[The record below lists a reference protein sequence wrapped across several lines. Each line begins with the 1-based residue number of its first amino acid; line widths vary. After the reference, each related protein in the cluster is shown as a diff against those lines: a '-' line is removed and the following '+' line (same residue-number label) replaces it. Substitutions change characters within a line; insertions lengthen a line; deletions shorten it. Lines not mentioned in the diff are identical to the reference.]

1 MPMRTSHSKK
11 PIIKHF
17 RSRNK
22 SSPIRDDKRTRK
34 KRSRRRRRT
43 RQTRSL
49 HHLNEDEEFKF
60 ANYTLQAFGQTFN
73 LHLIPYV
80 DFISPH
86 YTLEVIGK
94 QEKEDKKE
102 DSSPKHCF
110 YSGYVNESPN
120 NTATVSICSGIFGA
134 FRSDNSEY
142 LIQPAQ
148 DESYHENSP
157 KKHHVYRRSAIRR
170 QENLFSVDDN
180 KKHFCGTKT
189 GTNITLQNETEHQTN
204 SSIKNNYHFKNS
216 SSTESFKKRKKRET
230 VEEKTIEVMVTADH
244 HMYLYHN
251 DPQTYVLTLMAI
263 VSLINRFYKYFPCY
277 MQI

>member
-1 MPMRTSHSKK
+1 M
-11 PIIKHF
+11 
-17 RSRNK
+17 
-22 SSPIRDDKRTRK
+22 
-34 KRSRRRRRT
+34 
-43 RQTRSL
+43 
-49 HHLNEDEEFKF
+49 
-60 ANYTLQAFGQTFN
+60 G
-73 LHLIPYV
+73 
-80 DFISPH
+80 
-86 YTLEVIGK
+86 
-94 QEKEDKKE
+94 
-102 DSSPKHCF
+102 
-110 YSGYVNESPN
+110 SPN

-216 SSTESFKKRKKRET
+216 SSTESFKKRKKTRNCRGE
-230 VEEKTIEVMVTADH
+230 
-244 HMYLYHN
+244 N
-251 DPQTYVLTLMAI
+251 
-263 VSLINRFYKYFPCY
+263 NRSNGDSRSS
-277 MQI
+277 

>member
-120 NTATVSICSGIFGA
+120 NTATVSICSGI
-134 FRSDNSEY
+134 
-142 LIQPAQ
+142 
-148 DESYHENSP
+148 
-157 KKHHVYRRSAIRR
+157 
-170 QENLFSVDDN
+170 
-180 KKHFCGTKT
+180 
-189 GTNITLQNETEHQTN
+189 
-204 SSIKNNYHFKNS
+204 
-216 SSTESFKKRKKRET
+216 
-230 VEEKTIEVMVTADH
+230 
-244 HMYLYHN
+244 
-251 DPQTYVLTLMAI
+251 
-263 VSLINRFYKYFPCY
+263 VSLSYIY
-277 MQI
+277 IV